1 MKINNDNLINGY
13 ITTGKVEEKV
23 VIKKQYESLLSHNNS
38 IIRSSESNQKNS
50 IFDVSAKNVNILNND
65 KLDLF
70 QLIEYQ
76 NNNKLLSKIKW
87 EKEVLTNDI
96 KSVFGFYE
104 DDLKK
109 YVMENQ
115 WADSYTCF
123 CFKKKQG
130 VNSIFNPD
138 LIMEKVHMFAQNDI
152 PKDME
157 KNIITTFQILLVEL
171 VYTLMLEPNI
181 TQDIF
186 KKYYKIISKCSL
198 QYKDVFNTMLNLCR
212 KYSKN
217 EDIKN
222 FFSHKEMSS
231 TESIKNEKNKFEKTK
246 DSFLEQVFDTTK
258 SKMNEEEKLID
269 IHINEKLLQ
278 IKNSNEEIEIL
289 GENCDYKI

>member
-13 ITTGKVEEKV
+13 IATSKVEEKV
-23 VIKKQYESLLSHNNS
+23 VIKKQYESLLSDNS
-38 IIRSSESNQKNS
+38 IIQSSNEFSQKNS
-50 IFDVSAKNVNILNND
+50 IFNVLSKNLKNVT
-65 KLDLF
+65 LF
-70 QLIEYQ
+70 QLLEYQ
-76 NNNKLLSKIKW
+76 NNNKLLAKIKW
-87 EKEVLTNDI
+87 EREILTHDI
-96 KSVFGFYE
+96 KTVFSFYE

-115 WADSYTCF
+115 WGDSYTCF

-181 TQDIF
+181 TQDIL
-186 KKYYKIISKCSL
+186 KKYYEIISKCSL
-198 QYKDVFNTMLNLCR
+198 QYQDVFNTMLNLCR

-217 EDIKN
+217 EDIKK

-231 TESIKNEKNKFEKTK
+231 TEIE
-246 DSFLEQVFDTTK
+246 
-258 SKMNEEEKLID
+258 SKIFQRILKLFIF
-269 IHINEKLLQ
+269 IPH
-278 IKNSNEEIEIL
+278 
-289 GENCDYKI
+289 C